1 MNLDVVSMNN
11 FEYIGLFLTE
21 ESKNKL
27 LDWLF
32 IEQPNIVNIDWPITT
47 MYLDHCTLI
56 HTSQVTGFNAD
67 EFIKTLGNTERIIA
81 VTHIGVSDKAMAFKV
96 ISPTITD
103 YCMNKVPHI
112 TICTFNG
119 GKPVDSNNITEWKD
133 IELIIVE
140 VKLEKR

>member
-1 MNLDVVSMNN
+1 MNN

-21 ESKNKL
+21 ESKAKL
-27 LDWLF
+27 KNWL
-32 IEQPNIVNIDWPITT
+32 INSEYQPEILKSEKE
-47 MYLDHCTLI
+47 YLDHCTLI
-56 HTSQVTGFNAD
+56 HTSQVTGLDAD

-96 ISPTITD
+96 TSSTIAN
-103 YCMNKVPHI
+103 YCMNEVPHI

-133 IELIIVE
+133 IKPIVIE
-140 VKLEKR
+140 TKLEKR